1 MKKLYLDIDGVLLT
15 PKNTRAAD
23 GAIEFIDLALSN
35 FDCYWLTTHSKNGNN
50 DQVLKLLAQ
59 YFPEDVIEKLKTVKP
74 TKWDT
79 LKTEGIELRSDF
91 YWLDD
96 YAFEAEKQV
105 LKKNCRL
112 DNLILVDLNNKD
124 ELVKKI
130 KFLINQG
137 LNGLLPWDY
146 HMKKA
151 LYSMSFKERVLFHL
165 GILSINCSFK
175 NSENMS
181 REELW
186 EANKNLKKPWWN
198 WLFFFGMY

>member
-1 MKKLYLDIDGVLLT
+1 MHHY
-15 PKNTRAAD
+15 
-23 GAIEFIDLALSN
+23 
-35 FDCYWLTTHSKNGNN
+35 
-50 DQVLKLLAQ
+50 QVLKLLAQ
-59 YFPEDVIEKLKTVKP
+59 HFPEDVIEKLKKVKP

-96 YAFEAEKQV
+96 YAFESEKQV

-112 DNLILVDLNNKD
+112 ENLILVDLNNKD

-151 LYSMSFKERVLFHL
+151 LYSMSFKERVMFHL
-165 GILSINCSFK
+165 GIIRINCSFK

-181 REELW
+181 REELL
-186 EANKNLKKPWWN
+186 EAIKNLKKPWWN
-198 WLFFFGMY
+198 WLFFFGMH